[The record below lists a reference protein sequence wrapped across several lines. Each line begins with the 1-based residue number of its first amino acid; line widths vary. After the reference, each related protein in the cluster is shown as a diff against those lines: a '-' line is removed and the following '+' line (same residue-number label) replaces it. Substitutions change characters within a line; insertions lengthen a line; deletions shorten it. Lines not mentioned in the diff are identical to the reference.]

1 MRFGRSWSP
10 SRREKPTSALGHLDG
25 SLPVLVRTG
34 RRALLQRPVLP
45 GHAPHR
51 TFRAHP
57 WLPPARVMSSKYTSY
72 PLWTGLIRA
81 PLANSIIGIH
91 AGRGQEPARAPRAT
105 GVNPGPRLTRSEP
118 LPRPSFEV
126 QSPTPLPGLWIF
138 DGLSEVPAQ
147 PRRRVEPD
155 DSTLRAGPIASCSHH
170 TFVHRQG
177 RPVSGGCRTLEGRR
191 VRD

>member
-1 MRFGRSWSP
+1 MFGRSWSP
-10 SRREKPTSALGHLDG
+10 SRREKPTSALGHPG
-25 SLPVLVRTG
+25 RISSRIGPHRPSCSSPTACPPGPRT
-34 RRALLQRPVLP
+34 
-45 GHAPHR
+45 HR

-57 WLPPARVMSSKYTSY
+57 SLPPASVMSSKYTSY